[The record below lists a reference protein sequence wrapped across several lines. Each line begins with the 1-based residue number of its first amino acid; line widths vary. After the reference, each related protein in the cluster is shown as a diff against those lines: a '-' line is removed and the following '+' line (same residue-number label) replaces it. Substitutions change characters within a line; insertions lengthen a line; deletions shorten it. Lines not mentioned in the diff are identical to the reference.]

1 LLRSFELFGILWE
14 KSSIVALAAVAAT
27 GAAFAQSTV
36 TITGVV
42 DPSFTSTKTTYGDN
56 GARTV
61 NALKHSQNGTTAVI
75 FKGTEDLGGG
85 LKANFLYELDFDPT
99 VGGSLSSQPDNKNQ
113 LQNGEAFASIQGG
126 FGELKLGVA
135 NNPSLGVQ
143 AGRTGFGTKV
153 GGGFGGVSGTGR
165 VRDSGSMVYSTP
177 TFSGFTAML
186 GYTPETSAV
195 LAANGTAAAKVTA
208 KTDLALM
215 YANGP
220 IAAAVSSYAQS
231 GVNSQTNAY
240 VSYDLGVAKVTL
252 GMHSE
257 NQKVAATAA
266 AVTAATAAGSFVK
279 PVGKSSGTNIA
290 IAAPMGA
297 VTLLAN
303 YGTLNDKSASNF
315 DRKITAI
322 GANYSLSKR
331 TTAYA
336 RLVNETNDNQSGAL
350 IAKKVQTT
358 MVGLRHNF

>member
-1 LLRSFELFGILWE
+1 M
-14 KSSIVALAAVAAT
+14 
-27 GAAFAQSTV
+27 

-42 DPSFTSTKTTYGDN
+42 DPSFVSAKTTFGDN
-56 GARTV
+56 GSRTV
-61 NALKHSQNGTTAVI
+61 NAVKHSNNGTTAVI

-126 FGELKLGVA
+126 FGELKLGA
-135 NNPSLGVQ
+135 PNNPSLGVQ
-143 AGRTGFGTKV
+143 AGRTGFSTKV

-186 GYTPETSAV
+186 GYTPETSATTLV
-195 LAANGTAAAKVTA
+195 NSGAAAVAKVTA

-252 GMHSE
+252 GMHTE
-257 NQKVAATAA
+257 NQKVAA
-266 AVTAATAAGSFVK
+266 AVATAPAFAK
-279 PVGKSSGTNIA
+279 PRGKSSGTNIA

-322 GANYSLSKR
+322 GANYALSKR
-331 TTAYA
+331 TTAYG
-336 RLVNETNDNQSGAL
+336 RFVTETNDNQTGAT

>member
-1 LLRSFELFGILWE
+1 MKKTLI
-14 KSSIVALAAVAAT
+14 ALAAVAAT

-165 VRDSGSMVYSTP
+165 VRDNGSMVYSTP

-195 LAANGTAAAKVTA
+195 VAPNGTAAAKVTA

-220 IAAAVSSYAQS
+220 VAAAVSSYAQS
-231 GVNSQTNAY
+231 GVTAQTNAY

-252 GMHSE
+252 GMHTE
-257 NQKVAATAA
+257 NQKVAAAS
-266 AVTAATAAGSFVK
+266 ATPPAFTK
-279 PVGKSSGTNIA
+279 PTGKSSGTNIA

-303 YGTLNDKSASNF
+303 YGTLNDKSASNY

-322 GANYSLSKR
+322 GANYALSKR
-331 TTAYA
+331 TTAYG
-336 RLVNETNDNQSGAL
+336 RFVTETNDNQTGAT

>member
-1 LLRSFELFGILWE
+1 MKKTLI
-14 KSSIVALAAVAAT
+14 ALAAIAAT

-42 DPSFTSTKTTYGDN
+42 DPSFVSAKTTFGDN
-56 GARTV
+56 GSRTV
-61 NALKHSQNGTTAVI
+61 NAVKHSNNGTTAVI

-85 LKANFLYELDFDPT
+85 LNANFLYELDFDPT

-113 LQNGEAFASIQGG
+113 LQNGEAFASIKGG
-126 FGELKLGVA
+126 FGELKLGA
-135 NNPSLGVQ
+135 PNNPSLGVQ

-165 VRDSGSMVYSTP
+165 VRDNGSMVYSTP

-195 LAANGTAAAKVTA
+195 VAPNGTPAAKVTA

-231 GVNSQTNAY
+231 GVNAQTNAY

-252 GMHSE
+252 GMHTE

-266 AVTAATAAGSFVK
+266 TAPAFTK
-279 PVGKSSGTNIA
+279 PTGKSSGTNIA

-303 YGTLNDKSASNF
+303 YGTLDDKSASNF

-322 GANYSLSKR
+322 GANYALSKR
-331 TTAYA
+331 TTAYG
-336 RLVNETNDNQSGAL
+336 RLVTETNDNQTGAT

>member
-1 LLRSFELFGILWE
+1 MKKTLI
-14 KSSIVALAAVAAT
+14 ALAAVAAT
-27 GAAFAQSTV
+27 SAFAQSTV

-42 DPSFTSTKTTYGDN
+42 DPSFVSAKTTYGDN

-61 NALKHSQNGTTAVI
+61 NAVKHSQNGTTAVI

-85 LKANFLYELDFDPT
+85 LKANFLWELDFDPT

-113 LQNGEAFASIQGG
+113 FQNGEAFASIQGG

-165 VRDSGSMVYSTP
+165 VRDNGSMVYSTP
-177 TFSGFTAML
+177 TFSGFTAMV
-186 GYTPETSAV
+186 GYTPETSATTLV
-195 LAANGTAAAKVTA
+195 NSGAAAVAKVTA

-231 GVNSQTNAY
+231 GVNAQTNAY

-252 GMHSE
+252 GMHTE
-257 NQKVAATAA
+257 NQKVAAS
-266 AVTAATAAGSFVK
+266 AATAPAFTK
-279 PVGKSSGTNIA
+279 PTGKSSGTNIA

-315 DRKITAI
+315 DRSITAV
-322 GANYSLSKR
+322 GANYALSKR

-336 RLVNETNDNQSGAL
+336 RLVNETNDNQTGAT

>member
-1 LLRSFELFGILWE
+1 MKKTLI
-14 KSSIVALAAVAAT
+14 ALATLAAAT
-27 GAAFAQSTV
+27 GAMAQSTV

-42 DPSFTSTKTTYGDN
+42 DPSVTSTKTTYGDN

-99 VGGSLSSQPDNKNQ
+99 VGGSLSSLPDNDKQ

-135 NNPSLGVQ
+135 NNPSLSVQ

-165 VRDSGSMVYSTP
+165 VRDNGSMVYSTP

-186 GYTPETSAV
+186 GYAPETSAV
-195 LAANGTAAAKVTA
+195 TAVNGGTAAAKVTA

-240 VSYDLGVAKVTL
+240 VSYDLGVAKLTL

-257 NQKVAATAA
+257 NQKSTLAA
-266 AVTAATAAGSFVK
+266 AAAPGFAK
-279 PVGKSSGTNIA
+279 PTGKSSGTNIA
-290 IAAPMGA
+290 IAAPIGA

-322 GANYSLSKR
+322 GANYALSKR
-331 TTAYA
+331 TTAYG
-336 RLVNETNDNQSGAL
+336 RLVNETNENQTGAT

>member
-1 LLRSFELFGILWE
+1 MACSYKLFGILWG
-14 KSSIVALAAVAAT
+14 KSSIVALAALAAT
-27 GAAFAQSTV
+27 SAFAQSSV
-36 TITGVV
+36 TIKGVV

-61 NALKHSQNGTTAVI
+61 NALKHSQNGTSALI
-75 FKGTEDLGGG
+75 FNGTEDLGGG
-85 LKANFLYELDFDPT
+85 LKANFKYELWFDPT
-99 VGGSLSSQPDNKNQ
+99 VGGSLTSQPDNKNQ
-113 LQNGEAFASIQGG
+113 FQTGEAFASVAGG
-126 FGELKLGVA
+126 FGELKLGA
-135 NNPSLGVQ
+135 PYNPSLSVQ

-165 VRDSGSMVYSTP
+165 VRDNGSMVYSTP

-186 GYTPETSAV
+186 GYTPETSATTLV
-195 LAANGTAAAKVTA
+195 NSGAAAVAKVTA

-220 IAAAVSSYAQS
+220 IAAAVSSYSQS
-231 GVNSQTNAY
+231 GVTAQTNAY
-240 VSYDLGVAKVTL
+240 ASYDLGVAKVTL
-252 GMHSE
+252 GMHTE
-257 NQKVAATAA
+257 NNK
-266 AVTAATAAGSFVK
+266 VTAAKSAGN
-279 PVGKSSGTNIA
+279 NIA

-303 YGTLNDKSASNF
+303 FGSLNDKSAANA

-336 RLVNETNDNQSGAL
+336 RLVNETNDNVTLATA
-350 IAKKVQTT
+350 AKKVQTT

>member
-1 LLRSFELFGILWE
+1 MKKTLI
-14 KSSIVALAAVAAT
+14 ALAALAAT
-27 GAAFAQSTV
+27 ASFAQSSV

-61 NALKHSQNGTTAVI
+61 NALKHSQNGTSALI
-75 FKGTEDLGGG
+75 FNGTEDLGGG
-85 LKANFLYELDFDPT
+85 LKANFKYELWFDPT
-99 VGGSLSSQPDNKNQ
+99 VGGSLTSQPDNKNQ
-113 LQNGEAFASIQGG
+113 FQTGEAFASVAGG
-126 FGELKLGVA
+126 FGELKLGA
-135 NNPSLGVQ
+135 PYNPSLSVQ

-165 VRDSGSMVYSTP
+165 VRDNGSMVYSTP

-186 GYTPETSAV
+186 GYAPETSAV
-195 LAANGTAAAKVTA
+195 TAVNGGTAAAKVTA

-231 GVNSQTNAY
+231 GVTAQTNAY

-252 GMHSE
+252 GMHTE
-257 NQKVAATAA
+257 NQKVAAA
-266 AVTAATAAGSFVK
+266 AATAPAFTK
-279 PVGKSSGTNIA
+279 PTGKSSGTNIA

-303 YGTLNDKSASNF
+303 YGTLNEKSASNY

-322 GANYSLSKR
+322 GANYALSKR
-331 TTAYA
+331 TTAYG
-336 RLVNETNDNQSGAL
+336 RFVTETNDNQTGAT